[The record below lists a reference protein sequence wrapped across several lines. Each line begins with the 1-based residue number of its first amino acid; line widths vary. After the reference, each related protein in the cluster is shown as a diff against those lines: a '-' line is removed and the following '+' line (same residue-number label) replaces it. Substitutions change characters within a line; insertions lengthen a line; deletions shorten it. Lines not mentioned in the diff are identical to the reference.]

1 MLTLSDFSIT
11 RKEAIL
17 SNGLKLVVFE
27 RPNTLVAIRVLT
39 FAGHRF
45 DPADKQGLAHF
56 VEHTLINGTKKFP
69 TKDKMAAYIEEYGVI
84 ITRIQESIYWV
95 LAQASVIRQ
104 THTFYWMFCTKFC
117 SSRCL
122 TKKQLK

>member
-1 MLTLSDFSIT
+1 MLTLSDFGVA
-11 RKEAIL
+11 RKEVVL

-39 FAGHRF
+39 FAGSRF

-56 VEHTLINGTKKFP
+56 VEHMAINGTKKFP
-69 TKDKMAAYIEEYGVI
+69 TKDKIAAYIEEYGVI

-95 LAQASVIRQ
+95 LA
-104 THTFYWMFCTKFC
+104 
-117 SSRCL
+117 
-122 TKKQLK
+122 